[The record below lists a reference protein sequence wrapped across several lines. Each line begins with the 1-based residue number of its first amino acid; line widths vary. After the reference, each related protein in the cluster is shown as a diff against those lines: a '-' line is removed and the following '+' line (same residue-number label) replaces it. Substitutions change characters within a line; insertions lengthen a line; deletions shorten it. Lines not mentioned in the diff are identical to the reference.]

1 MSEPTMRQALLKQSR
16 DLMRKQ
22 KYSDAA
28 ELLQGMLDE
37 DLENEDAWELL
48 GLSRFLGNELDLA
61 REAFEQLTKL
71 NSGRAQGWVNLGAVL
86 NRQGEFKRAAETLR
100 RALQKDRKCAEG
112 YYNLGIAQ
120 RGLNL
125 NTMAISAY
133 KEAIKF
139 KPDFIE
145 AHLNLG
151 NIYVDLKNLGQALL
165 CFQNAVRLNPSS
177 KKAQFCLEKAKLLQS
192 DSRKSVSPFGRL
204 VDVEKLDQQIAVGP
218 RILDEKTRIAERETV
233 REVTRVIRVAAKEVV
248 PLLEESLHARLHQL
262 ERIVLQ
268 NDSHLSSADPAEAFS
283 QDISELQRIWAV
295 LKGGLAQTRQL
306 VAKGS

>member
-1 MSEPTMRQALLKQSR
+1 MSEPTTRQALLKQGR

-22 KYSDAA
+22 KYAEA
-28 ELLQGMLDE
+28 GELLQGMLD
-37 DLENEDAWELL
+37 DDAENEDAWELL
-48 GLSRFLGNELDLA
+48 GMCRFFEKDLDQA
-61 REAFEQLTKL
+61 CEAFQQLTKL
-71 NSGRAQGWVNLGAVL
+71 NPGHAQGWVNLGAVL
-86 NRQGEFKRAAETLR
+86 NRQGDFKRAAESLR

-139 KPDFIE
+139 KPDFLE

-151 NIYVDLKNLGQALL
+151 NLYVEMNNLSQALL

-177 KKAQFCLEKAKLLQS
+177 KKAQFCLEKAKLQQTN
-192 DSRKSVSPFGRL
+192 SRKTASPFGRL
-204 VDVEKLDQQIAVGP
+204 VDVEKLNQQVAAGP
-218 RILDEKTRIAERETV
+218 RVLDERTRLAERETV
-233 REVTRVIRVAAKEVV
+233 REVTRVVRAAAKEVV
-248 PLLEESLHARLHQL
+248 PLLDESLHSRLHQL

-268 NDSHLSSADPAEAFS
+268 TDGRLSSPEPAEAFS
-283 QDISELQRIWAV
+283 ESIRELQQLWNTV
-295 LKGGLAQTRQL
+295 SVGMAQTREL
-306 VAKGS
+306 TAKTS